1 MNVTPYAA
9 APHYDAPEH
18 VDMRCLRLQG
28 REAGPT
34 ESLWIG
40 LSHLLPGGR
49 TSLKASPDEKIY
61 VCIAGEV
68 VVRTETDEVVL
79 RPLDSVR
86 LAPGEPRA
94 LENRTN
100 APATVLLAM
109 PEHR

>member
-1 MNVTPYAA
+1 MNVTRYTAA
-9 APHYDAPEH
+9 LRYEAPEH

-40 LSHLLPGGR
+40 LSHLLPGGH
-49 TSLKASPDEKIY
+49 TSLKSSPDEKIY

-68 VVRTETDEVVL
+68 VVRTDAEEVVL

-100 APATVLLAM
+100 APATILLAM
-109 PEHR
+109 PEKS